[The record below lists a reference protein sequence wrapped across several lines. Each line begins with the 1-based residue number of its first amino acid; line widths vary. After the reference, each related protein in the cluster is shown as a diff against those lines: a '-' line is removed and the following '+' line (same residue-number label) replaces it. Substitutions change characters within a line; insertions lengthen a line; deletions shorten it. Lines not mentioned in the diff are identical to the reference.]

1 MRIESNQGGD
11 GSREKLSN
19 LCGYKVKRSQNL
31 IHLIFKWIY
40 VTFNNV
46 IN

>member
-19 LCGYKVKRSQNL
+19 LCGYKVKRSQVLEFDSSN
-31 IHLIFKWIY
+31 F
-40 VTFNNV
+40 
-46 IN
+46 